1 MARAN
6 ARTMP
11 NGPKSL
17 GRKSL
22 GLLAAMT
29 AGLML
34 SACADGQNPLGGDMK
49 LASNDA
55 ADGQTVTSS
64 NAKSELEKATEYWGK
79 QYEAKST
86 DKTAALSYAKNLKAM
101 GDKRKALIVL
111 QDASVIHS
119 RDPELLGEFGRLAVE
134 FDQLTVASRALEA
147 ADVPEKPDWKVISA
161 RGTVLAKQ
169 GQHKAA
175 IPFFERALTLAPNQP
190 SLLNNLAVATA
201 MSGDA
206 AKAEEILRTA
216 SASTGASEKVNQ
228 NLALVQGLQGKYDEA
243 KQTGAK
249 STSVDVAAANSDY
262 LKRMVRLP
270 AKTAPVSTAIA
281 TAAATAPVATVT
293 GKIGSEA
300 DGDRYG
306 QRRDGRGGLADQRR
320 EQRRGRQR
328 GHERLEAVELSL
340 ELPEVFSDTENI
352 CGAPG
357 NRCAVLVLAIEG
369 DRIFLVGWVKRGPC
383 RVQTQHKQNATMWG
397 HILLGLPPA
406 QGRG

>member
-6 ARTMP
+6 ARIMAHFP
-11 NGPKSL
+11 QSLGPKSL
-17 GRKSL
+17 GI
-22 GLLAAMT
+22 LAAMS

-34 SACADGQNPLGGDMK
+34 SACADGQNLLSSGMT

-55 ADGQTVTSS
+55 ADGPAVTSS

-79 QYEAKST
+79 QYEAKPT
-86 DKTAALSYAKNLKAM
+86 DKNAAISYAKNLKAM
-101 GDKRKALIVL
+101 GDKRKALMVL
-111 QDASVIHS
+111 QDASTINS

-147 ADVPEKPDWKVISA
+147 ADVPERPDWKVISA
-161 RGTVLAKQ
+161 RGALLAKQ

-190 SLLNNLAVATA
+190 SVLNNLAMATA

-216 SASTGASEKVNQ
+216 SATNGASEKVTQ

-249 STSVDVAAANSDY
+249 SAPVDIAAANSDY

-270 AKTAPVSTAIA
+270 AKAAPAPAAVA
-281 TAAATAPVATVT
+281 TAGTAPVATAA
-293 GKIGSEA
+293 GKTDLKQTAIDTASAASSEGGWETNVASSEPAGGAGFKGS
-300 DGDRYG
+300 
-306 QRRDGRGGLADQRR
+306 
-320 EQRRGRQR
+320 
-328 GHERLEAVELSL
+328 
-340 ELPEVFSDTENI
+340 
-352 CGAPG
+352 
-357 NRCAVLVLAIEG
+357 
-369 DRIFLVGWVKRGPC
+369 K
-383 RVQTQHKQNATMWG
+383 
-397 HILLGLPPA
+397 
-406 QGRG
+406 